1 MAPSPHEKLI
11 VKKRDTV
18 VVEDKNGRR
27 QFIRTGAAFLLAAS
41 TGASSQE
48 EGEFRSDCDS
58 QGGVTSKNP
67 EAEGS
72 DSDSGN
78 TADRPGCGRK
88 LPLTEYKKEGHK
100 KIKVGK
106 VIA

>member
-1 MAPSPHEKLI
+1 M
-11 VKKRDTV
+11 KKRDTV
-18 VVEDKNGRR
+18 VVSDKNGRR
-27 QFIRTGAAFLLAAS
+27 QFIRAGAAFLLAAS
-41 TGASSQE
+41 TSASSQE
-48 EGEFRSDCDS
+48 GEEGFRSDCDS

-67 EAEGS
+67 EAAGS
-72 DSDSGN
+72 DNDAGN

-88 LPLTEYKKEGHK
+88 KPALSEYKKEGHK

>member
-1 MAPSPHEKLI
+1 M
-11 VKKRDTV
+11 KKTDTV
-18 VVEDKNGRR
+18 VVDDKNGRR
-27 QFIRTGAAFLLAAS
+27 RFIRTGAAFLLAAG
-41 TGASSQE
+41 TGATAQE

-58 QGGVTSKNP
+58 QGGVSGKDP
-67 EAEGS
+67 EVAGS
-72 DSDSGN
+72 DSDSGD

-88 LPLTEYKKEGHK
+88 KPLLSDYKKDGHK

>member
-1 MAPSPHEKLI
+1 M
-11 VKKRDTV
+11 KKRDTV
-18 VVEDKNGRR
+18 VVSDKNGRR
-27 QFIRTGAAFLLAAS
+27 QFIRAGAAFLLAAS
-41 TGASSQE
+41 TSASSQE
-48 EGEFRSDCDS
+48 EEGFRGDCDS

-67 EAEGS
+67 EAAGS
-72 DSDSGN
+72 DNDAGN

-88 LPLTEYKKEGHK
+88 KPMLSEYKKEGHK

>member
-1 MAPSPHEKLI
+1 VP
-11 VKKRDTV
+11 
-18 VVEDKNGRR
+18 
-27 QFIRTGAAFLLAAS
+27 
-41 TGASSQE
+41 
-48 EGEFRSDCDS
+48 
-58 QGGVTSKNP
+58 QGGVSGKNA

-72 DSDSGN
+72 DNDSGN

-88 LPLTEYKKEGHK
+88 KPALTEYKKEGQK